1 MIRNILDVLEK
12 TQLVFSVKPYGG
24 AGKVVKK
31 PWKYYFLSPS
41 INAAIRFKLNIGH
54 KRNKHEEGDSSYTH
68 NKFCVCVMHAH
79 KEGGVGKI

>member
-1 MIRNILDVLEK
+1 MIWNILDVLEK

-41 INAAIRFKLNIGH
+41 INAAIRFK
-54 KRNKHEEGDSSYTH
+54 
-68 NKFCVCVMHAH
+68 FCVCVMHAH
-79 KEGGVGKI
+79 KEGGANYSHSENY